1 MWRQIIWLLLEVAGV
16 LALIGYFMWKSIM
29 LLLLAVAALVVA
41 TGLMN
46 ARPSRCPFCHRINVF
61 RRTRTGRKRD
71 ENDQE
76 GTWVRTSME
85 FVCRICKGSYWIVRD
100 DFEGCYAK
108 VSLGSEGNTEASGAS
123 ARRGN

>member
-46 ARPSRCPFCHRINVF
+46 ARPSRCPHCNRINVF

-71 ENDQE
+71 EDDQE
-76 GTWVRTSME
+76 DTPLRTSME
-85 FVCRICKGSYWIVRD
+85 FVCSLCKSSYWIVRD

-108 VSLGSEGNTEASGAS
+108 VSLGPEGTAEAGA
-123 ARRGN
+123 ADRRGM